1 MAETSLGRDEAPG
14 QGARSPATPV
24 AGGSA
29 DDEAFNE
36 LRSLLVGPERRDLR
50 ALEAHVNDAAL
61 RTREVG
67 RILPEALSVRAHD
80 PQLASALAP
89 SVEAAITASV
99 QRDPHPLA
107 DALFPVMGPAIR
119 RAIEHMFASMMESF
133 SRTVEQSV
141 SWRALRWRL
150 TAWRTGRPFAEIVLL
165 NTLEYRVEQVFL
177 IHAETGLLLQHVS
190 ALSGQAQDGDQV
202 SAMLTAIR
210 DFVHDSFN
218 VSGREGL
225 DGFRVGNLSV
235 TVEQGPYAIVA
246 GVVRGT
252 PPPDLRIT
260 FRRAIESIHLLLGLE
275 LKEFQGD
282 SAPFERARQPLE
294 ACLAVQL
301 RQKPSTSYRRWL
313 AVAALILLGLGAWSF
328 TIVRERQRWSA
339 YIDRLAAEPGIV
351 VISSGRRDGKFVVTG
366 LKDPHA
372 GDPAAL
378 IEPSQLNP
386 AKVEA
391 HWQPY
396 DAIEP
401 PFIVRRASA
410 LLRPPP
416 GVTLEYREGA
426 LRASGPAPE
435 RWLIDSEK
443 LAPAIAGVSRFEYAG
458 PSAREQLARRIE
470 SVGILFAKGRSEL
483 VPGQLAKVTGAAAL
497 VAQLS
502 EALEVNAGTARVE
515 IRGHTDSD
523 GSELENGP
531 LSQARADAVLRVL
544 SPSASDSITF
554 VARGLGV
561 DEPVTTGT
569 SEAEKVLNRRVSL
582 RVVLTPDQASA
593 GSRP

>member
-14 QGARSPATPV
+14 QGVRAQETPAA
-24 AGGSA
+24 AGKA
-29 DDEAFNE
+29 DEEAFNE
-36 LRSLLVGPERRDLR
+36 LRSLLVGPERRELR

-89 SVEAAITASV
+89 SVESAITASV

-190 ALSGQAQDGDQV
+190 ASSGQAQDADQI

-235 TVEQGPYAIVA
+235 TVEHGPYAILA

-252 PPPDLRIT
+252 PPPDLRMT
-260 FRRAIESIHLLLGLE
+260 FRRAIESIHLLLGPE
-275 LKEFQGD
+275 LKDFQGD
-282 SAPFERARQPLE
+282 AAPFERARATLE
-294 ACLAVQL
+294 ACLAKKL
-301 RQKPSTSYRRWL
+301 RERPSTSYRRWL
-313 AVAALILLGLGAWSF
+313 AVAALILVALGAWSF

-339 YIDRLAAEPGIV
+339 YLDRLAAEPGIV
-351 VISSGRRDGKFVVTG
+351 VISSGRRAGKFVVTG

-372 GDPAAL
+372 DDPAAL
-378 IEPSQLNP
+378 IGPSRLNP
-386 AKVEA
+386 AKIEA

-435 RWLIDSEK
+435 RWLIDSERI
-443 LAPAIAGVSRFEYAG
+443 APAIAGVNRFEYAG
-458 PSAREQLARRIE
+458 VPAREQLKRRVE
-470 SVGILFAKGRSEL
+470 SVAILFAKGRSEL
-483 VPGQLAKVTGAAAL
+483 MPEQLTRVTGAAAL
-497 VAQLS
+497 IAQLS
-502 EALEVNAGTARVE
+502 EALEVNGSTARIEV
-515 IRGHTDSD
+515 RGHTDSD

-531 LSQARADAVLRVL
+531 LSQARADAVVRVL
-544 SPSASDSITF
+544 SATVSDSITL

-561 DEPVTTGT
+561 EEPVTTGT

-582 RVVLTPDQASA
+582 RVLLTPDQTSP

>member
-14 QGARSPATPV
+14 QSVEAPA
-24 AGGSA
+24 ASGSA
-29 DDEAFNE
+29 DDDAFNE
-36 LRSLLVGPERRDLR
+36 LRSLIVGPERRDLR
-50 ALEAHVNDAAL
+50 ALEARVNDAAL

-67 RILPEALSVRAHD
+67 RILPEALTVRAHD
-80 PQLASALAP
+80 PQLAKALAP

-107 DALFPVMGPAIR
+107 DALFPVMGPSIR

-141 SWRALRWRL
+141 SWRALTWRL

-165 NTLEYRVEQVFL
+165 HTLEYRVEQVFL

-190 ALSGQAQDGDQV
+190 ANAGQAQDADQI

-218 VSGREGL
+218 VTGREGL

-235 TVEQGPYAIVA
+235 TVEQGPYATIA

-252 PPPDLRIT
+252 PPPDLRLT

-275 LKEFQGD
+275 LKDFQGD
-282 SAPFERARQPLE
+282 AAPFERARPTLE
-294 ACLAVQL
+294 SCLATQL
-301 RQKPSTSYRRWL
+301 RERPTTSYRRWV
-313 AVAALILLGLGAWSF
+313 AIAALVLVGLGVWTF

-339 YIDRLAAEPGIV
+339 YLDRLAAEPGIV

-366 LKDPHA
+366 LRDPHA
-372 GDPAAL
+372 NDPAAL
-378 IEPSQLNP
+378 VGPSRLNP
-386 AKVEA
+386 ARVEA

-401 PFIVRRASA
+401 SFVVKRASA

-416 GVTLEYREGA
+416 GVTLEYRDGA

-435 RWLIDSEK
+435 RWLIDSERI
-443 LAPAIAGVSRFEYAG
+443 APAIAGVNRFEYAG
-458 PSAREQLARRIE
+458 TSAREQLTRRIE
-470 SVGILFAKGRSEL
+470 AMTVLFAKGRSEL
-483 VPGQLAKVTGAAAL
+483 APGQLMAVTNAAS
-497 VAQLS
+497 VIAQLG
-502 EALEVNAGTARVE
+502 EALRVEGRTARVE

-523 GSELENGP
+523 GSDVENGP
-531 LSQARADAVLRVL
+531 LSQARADAVLRIL
-544 SPSASDSITF
+544 GAAGSDTVTF
-554 VARGLGV
+554 VARGFGV
-561 DEPVTTGT
+561 DDPVSTGT
-569 SEAEKVLNRRVSL
+569 SEPEKVLNRRVSL
-582 RVVLTPDQASA
+582 RVLMPSDPTTA

>member
-1 MAETSLGRDEAPG
+1 MAETSLGRDDVPGQTVEAP
-14 QGARSPATPV
+14 AAPA
-24 AGGSA
+24 ASGSA
-29 DDEAFNE
+29 DDDAFNE
-36 LRSLLVGPERRDLR
+36 LRSLIVGPERRDLR

-67 RILPEALSVRAHD
+67 RILPEALTVRAHD
-80 PQLASALAP
+80 PQLAKALAP

-107 DALFPVMGPAIR
+107 DALFPVMGPSIR

-141 SWRALRWRL
+141 SWRALTWRL

-177 IHAETGLLLQHVS
+177 IHAETGLLLEHVS
-190 ALSGQAQDGDQV
+190 ANAGQAQDGDQI

-218 VSGREGL
+218 VTGREGL

-235 TVEQGPYAIVA
+235 TVEQGPYATIA

-252 PPPDLRIT
+252 PPPDLRLM

-275 LKEFQGD
+275 LKDFQGD
-282 SAPFERARQPLE
+282 AAPFERARPTLE
-294 ACLAVQL
+294 SCLATQV
-301 RQKPSTSYRRWL
+301 RERPKTSYRRWV
-313 AVAALILLGLGAWSF
+313 AVAALVLVALGVWTF

-339 YIDRLAAEPGIV
+339 YLNRLAAEPGIV

-372 GDPAAL
+372 NDPAAL
-378 IEPSQLNP
+378 VQPSRLNP

-401 PFIVRRASA
+401 AFVVKRATA

-416 GVTLEYREGA
+416 GVMLEYRDGA
-426 LRASGPAPE
+426 LRARGPAPE
-435 RWLIDSEK
+435 RWLIDSERI
-443 LAPAIAGVSRFEYAG
+443 APAISGVNRFEYAG
-458 PSAREQLARRIE
+458 TSAREQLTRRIE
-470 SVGILFAKGRSEL
+470 AMTVLFAKGRAEL
-483 VPGQLAKVTGAAAL
+483 APGQLMAVTNAAA
-497 VAQLS
+497 VIAQLG
-502 EALEVNAGTARVE
+502 EALRVEGRTARVE

-523 GSELENGP
+523 GSAVENGP

-544 SPSASDSITF
+544 GAAGADSITL

-561 DEPVTTGT
+561 DDPVSTGT
-569 SEAEKVLNRRVSL
+569 SEPEKVLNRRVSL
-582 RVVLTPDQASA
+582 RVLMPPDPTTA